1 MRQILLNFS
10 LIATLVFSVAFVFS
24 FWNRPYIERAL
35 TEVIRIEVGLK
46 VQNEIDTLSNSY
58 IIGLAKRT
66 AAKSEADLT
75 LTRQAVRDEVS
86 LKVARVVADM
96 LNPDCECRK
105 RLPVYVQQSENQR
118 LHLLMH
124 ARSRLVDFIESSYA
138 SVAAKL
144 VREFRIFTASN
155 GVAFALLWLSARF
168 RKGDALQL
176 IPSTIVLVVATT
188 VTGGLYLF
196 NQNWLHTIVFGQY
209 VGMAYMVYLAGMV
222 LLLSDLVFNRA
233 RVTMRVLNVTL
244 QALGAVVPTA
254 PC

>member
-1 MRQILLNFS
+1 
-10 LIATLVFSVAFVFS
+10 
-24 FWNRPYIERAL
+24 
-35 TEVIRIEVGLK
+35 
-46 VQNEIDTLSNSY
+46 
-58 IIGLAKRT
+58 
-66 AAKSEADLT
+66 
-75 LTRQAVRDEVS
+75 
-86 LKVARVVADM
+86 M